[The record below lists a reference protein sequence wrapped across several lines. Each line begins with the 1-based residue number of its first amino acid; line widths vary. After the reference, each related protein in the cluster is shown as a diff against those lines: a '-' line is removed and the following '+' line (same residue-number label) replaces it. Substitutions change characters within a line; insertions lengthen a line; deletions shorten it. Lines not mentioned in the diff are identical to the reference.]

1 MGGEYSCGD
10 RVGKGGGVGYG
21 AVRGWMGAGEWN
33 MEYKNKFKLKK
44 KFFLKYHPVLIPA
57 TLCPGTLAS
66 HALAGNGQPVL
77 IS

>member
-1 MGGEYSCGD
+1 
-10 RVGKGGGVGYG
+10 
-21 AVRGWMGAGEWN
+21 MGAGEWN